1 MRWLLFHLLFAAATV
16 AEAADVAII
25 QIRGAIGPAAA
36 DYVARAVRVAS
47 EDQRECLVIHLDTPG
62 GLLDSTKEIVQTFY
76 GSSVPTIVYVS
87 PAGASATSAGTFIT
101 LAADVAAMAPN
112 TTIGAAHP
120 VSLGGGG
127 QQQTDKV
134 TTEKV
139 ENYATSWI
147 ESIAAKRN
155 RNVEWAKAA
164 VRQSAS
170 ITAEEAVRTNVID
183 LIAADVGELLS
194 KLDGREVRGKALHTA
209 SAQVRVIP
217 MIAREK
223 VFQLFW
229 RPEVMLILMLVAI
242 YGIIGELSNPG
253 AIFPGVVGVIA
264 LILVLYMAAVLPVNV
279 AGLLLILLAVGLFIA
294 EAFTTAFGLLTVG
307 GLVAFFFGAFMLF
320 SGAAP
325 TFRLSPVYI
334 VPAAVVTAVFFIF
347 VVGAGLRAQRRPIR
361 VGQETFIGKTV
372 AAVTPIN
379 ASGGTVVVEGEIW
392 KAVSDAPVEQGETVE
407 IVGTKGLTLTV
418 KPSTKRGA

>member
-1 MRWLLFHLLFAAATV
+1 M
-16 AEAADVAII
+16 
-25 QIRGAIGPAAA
+25 
-36 DYVARAVRVAS
+36 
-47 EDQRECLVIHLDTPG
+47 
-62 GLLDSTKEIVQTFY
+62 
-76 GSSVPTIVYVS
+76 
-87 PAGASATSAGTFIT
+87 
-101 LAADVAAMAPN
+101 
-112 TTIGAAHP
+112 
-120 VSLGGGG
+120 
-127 QQQTDKV
+127 

-217 MIAREK
+217 MIARER
-223 VFQLFW
+223 VFHLFW
-229 RPEVMLILMLVAI
+229 RPEVMFILMLVAI

-253 AIFPGVVGVIA
+253 AIFPGVVGVVA
-264 LILVLYMAAVLPVNV
+264 LILVLYMAAVLPVNI
-279 AGLLLILLAVGLFIA
+279 AGILLIVVAVGLFVA
-294 EAFTTAFGLLTVG
+294 EAFTASFGLLTAG
-307 GLVAFFFGAFMLF
+307 GLVAFIFGAFMLF

>member
-1 MRWLLFHLLFAAATV
+1 MRWLLFHLLFAAATGGKT
-16 AEAADVAII
+16 ADVAII
-25 QIRGAIGPAAA
+25 QIRGAIDPATA

-47 EDQRECLVIHLDTPG
+47 EDQRECLIIHLDTPG
-62 GLLDSTKEIVQTFY
+62 GLLASTKEIVQTFY
-76 GSSVPTIVYVS
+76 SSSVPTVVYVS

-101 LAADVAAMAPN
+101 LAADVAVMAPN

-164 VRQSAS
+164 VQESAS

-209 SAQVRVIP
+209 SAQVRIIP
-217 MIAREK
+217 MIARER
-223 VFQLFW
+223 VFHLFW
-229 RPEVMLILMLVAI
+229 RPEVMFILMLVAI

-307 GLVAFFFGAFMLF
+307 GLVAFFFGALMLF
-320 SGAAP
+320 KGE
-325 TFRLSPVYI
+325 TFRLSPIYI
-334 VPAAVVTAVFFIF
+334 IPAAVVTAVFFVF
-347 VVGAGLRAQRRPIR
+347 VIGAGLRAQRRPVR
-361 VGQETFIGKTV
+361 VGQETFIGKLTV
-372 AAVTPIN
+372 AVSSIN
-379 ASGGTVVVEGEIW
+379 ASGGKVSVDGELW
-392 KAVSDAPVEQGETVE
+392 QAVSETPVAQGEMVE
-407 IVGTKGLTLTV
+407 IVGTKGLTLAV
-418 KPSTKRGA
+418 KPTTKRGA